1 MSTEAIFS
9 VLALERQVEALLFAA
24 AEPLSLQDLQTRLG
38 DANVAGA
45 LASLATRYADR
56 GVQLQCVASRWR
68 FATAPDLAPLLE
80 DRREEPR
87 RLSRAAMETLA
98 IIAYH
103 QPVTRAEIDA
113 IRGVSLS
120 RGTLDVLLEVGWVRM
135 RGRRRSPGRP
145 VTYGVTGP
153 FLEHFGLASMADL
166 PGMAEMKA
174 AGLLSLDL
182 PPGFS
187 MPTPGAAKAEDEDPL
202 EDGDRPEFVQDFV
215 GGDGDLILPRRAGEG
230 DQAKP
235 GGGGS

>member
-1 MSTEAIFS
+1 MSPEAIFDA
-9 VLALERQVEALLFAA
+9 LALERQVEALLFAA
-24 AEPLSLQDLQTRLG
+24 AEPLSLQDLEAKLG
-38 DANVAGA
+38 GRTDVAGA
-45 LASLATRYADR
+45 LANLATRYAGR
-56 GVQLQCVASRWR
+56 GVQLSCVAGRWR
-68 FATAPDLAPLLE
+68 FATAPDLAHLLE

-145 VTYGVTGP
+145 VTYGVTDT
-153 FLEHFGLASMADL
+153 FLEHFGLPTPADL
-166 PGMAEMKA
+166 PGLDEMKA

-187 MPTPGAAKAEDEDPL
+187 VPVPGKAATDEDPL
-202 EDGDRPEFVQDFV
+202 EEADRPEFVQDFV
-215 GGDGDLILPRRAGEG
+215 GEDDDPLRPRAAGQE
-230 DQAKP
+230 KR
-235 GGGGS
+235 

>member
-9 VLALERQVEALLFAA
+9 VLALERQLEALLFAA
-24 AEPLSLQDLQTRLG
+24 AEPLSVQDLETRLG
-38 DANVAGA
+38 DRADVAGA
-45 LASLATRYADR
+45 LASLTARYADR
-56 GVQLQCVASRWR
+56 GVQLQCVAGRWR

-145 VTYGVTGP
+145 VTYGVTDA
-153 FLEHFGLASMADL
+153 FLEHFGLPALSDL
-166 PGMAEMKA
+166 PGLAEMKA

-182 PPGFS
+182 PTGFIIPVPG
-187 MPTPGAAKAEDEDPL
+187 KATVEEDPL
-202 EDGDRPEFVQDFV
+202 EEGERPEFMHDFR
-215 GGDGDLILPRRAGEG
+215 GGEA
-230 DQAKP
+230 
-235 GGGGS
+235 

>member
-1 MSTEAIFS
+1 MSAEALFDA
-9 VLALERQVEALLFAA
+9 LALERQVEALLFAA
-24 AEPLSLQDLQTRLG
+24 AEPLSLQDLQLRLAS
-38 DANVAGA
+38 DADVAGA
-45 LASLATRYADR
+45 LASLSTRYADR
-56 GVQLQCVASRWR
+56 GVQLSCVAGRWR
-68 FATAPDLAPLLE
+68 FATAPDLAHLLE

-103 QPVTRAEIDA
+103 QPVTRAEVDA

-145 VTYGVTGP
+145 VTYGVTDA
-153 FLEHFGLASMADL
+153 FLEHFGLPTPADL
-166 PGMAEMKA
+166 PGLAEMKA

-187 MPTPGAAKAEDEDPL
+187 VPLPGPATTDEEDPL
-202 EDGDRPEFVQDFV
+202 EEGDRPEFVQDF
-215 GGDGDLILPRRAGEG
+215 AGPNEASG
-230 DQAKP
+230 SDQIA
-235 GGGGS
+235 